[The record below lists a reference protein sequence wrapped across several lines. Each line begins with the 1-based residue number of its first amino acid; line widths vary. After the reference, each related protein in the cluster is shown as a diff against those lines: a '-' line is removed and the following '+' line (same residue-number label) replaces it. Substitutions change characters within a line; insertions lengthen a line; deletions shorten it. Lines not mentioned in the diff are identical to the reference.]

1 MAEPETL
8 PVATKS
14 PSLTPAQ
21 RFHQTAQAIAERTL
35 AQILGSE
42 EGKKKAAQFAVAFRA
57 AAAAARDPGAIYG
70 CSPESVASALVNS
83 ILTGIMPGGAAAG
96 CYLVPV
102 GGHIQW
108 RITHRGILEL
118 ARRAG
123 QTVQVRAIFP
133 GDSLD
138 LYEDENGV
146 RFRFESRHDDAAE
159 TWENLVEV
167 VILVRNGAGKV
178 AEYCRVSKRQI
189 EARRA
194 KSAQPNSG
202 PWKDWP
208 LEMGL
213 KTAVKYAL
221 NRGIV
226 SIDTSPGVA
235 HALAADS
242 QDDAPPT
249 PIQATEPL
257 SLPAPAVRGFG
268 EIEAALDDPPEQKAD
283 PVPAQ

>member
-8 PVATKS
+8 PVKS
-14 PSLTPAQ
+14 PPLSPAQ

-83 ILTGIMPGGAAAG
+83 ILTDIMPGGAAPG
-96 CYLVPV
+96 CYLVPK

-108 RITHRGILEL
+108 WITHRGILEL

-146 RFRFESRHDDAAE
+146 RFRFEGRHNEDAE

-167 VILVRNGAGKV
+167 VVLVRNGAGKI

-194 KSAQPNSG
+194 KSAQPNAG
-202 PWKDWP
+202 PWKEWP
-208 LEMGL
+208 LEMSL

-221 NRGIV
+221 NRGII
-226 SIDTSPGVA
+226 SIQISPGVA

-242 QDDAPPT
+242 QDDAPLT
-249 PIQATEPL
+249 PIQAEPL
-257 SLPAPAVRGFG
+257 SLPAPSARGFG
-268 EIEAALDDPPEQKAD
+268 ELETALEDPAEQKAD
-283 PVPAQ
+283 PAPAQ